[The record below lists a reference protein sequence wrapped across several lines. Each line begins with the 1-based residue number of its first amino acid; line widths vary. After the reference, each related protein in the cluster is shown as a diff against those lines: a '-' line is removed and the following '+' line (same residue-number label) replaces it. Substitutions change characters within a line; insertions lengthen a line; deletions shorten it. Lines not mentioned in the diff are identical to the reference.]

1 MALSLGRASKLVCQQ
16 GAKKFP
22 KLLLQNAEKCL
33 GPCTLLAANLTAYP
47 EGKAPR
53 YKPWPYEKR
62 GFSWYHMPFD
72 RVDWR
77 LDDNSKIIV
86 IDGNLA
92 TGKTALGKHIAKQFD
107 LLYVPDVTDNEMY
120 WWETGHK
127 FDSREIDEQLPFN
140 ARTCDFET
148 FYSQN
153 GYKKVMKNFPRTQYF
168 LFRYKMLKYA
178 QLVTA
183 HILNTGQGVVMNRGM
198 WSDLVWAHTLRKTGW
213 MSAEA
218 LKQYKFQ
225 FRNATDY
232 WWHPHV
238 VIYLDAPVD
247 LVRENV
253 KKRNVPWEQNSPVL
267 TDDFF
272 QALNDSYHEH
282 YLPEMRQHCEVL
294 QYEISDLD
302 YDIVVEDLEMLDLDK
317 PTDDYPDR
325 FADWNDVQTGS
336 KGIHNRYYNE
346 MRRMVSPK
354 KMNQLELIFGFHPPY
369 EAPEL
374 WLDGYDYYEYES
386 LVLKD
391 PRSIYDEKYANKSP
405 FIAAMTLGSSIVK
418 PCEKPLRKP
427 R

>member
-1 MALSLGRASKLVCQQ
+1 MALSLGRASQFICQQ

-22 KLLLQNAEKCL
+22 KLLQQNAENCL

-47 EGKAPR
+47 GGKAPR
-53 YKPWPYEKR
+53 YKPWPYAQK
-62 GFSWYHMPFD
+62 GFKLQHMPFD

-107 LLYVPDVTDNEMY
+107 LLYVPDVTDKEMY
-120 WWETGHK
+120 WWETGHSY
-127 FDSREIDEQLPFN
+127 DSREHDDQLPFD

-148 FYSQN
+148 FYSQK
-153 GYKKVMKNFPRTQYF
+153 GFKKVMKNFPRTQYF

-198 WSDLVWAHTLRKTGW
+198 WSDLVWAHTLKKTGW

-267 TDDFF
+267 TDEFF
-272 QALNDSYHEH
+272 QAMNDCYKDH
-282 YLPEMRQHCEVL
+282 YLPHMRQHGEVL
-294 QYEISDLD
+294 TYEVNDLD
-302 YDIVVEDLEMLDLDK
+302 YDLVVEELEMLDLDK
-317 PTDDYPDR
+317 PSEDYPER
-325 FADWNDVQTGS
+325 FAEWEV
-336 KGIHNRYYNE
+336 HNREYNRI
-346 MRRMVSPK
+346 RRMVSPHNNFK
-354 KMNQLELIFGFHPPY
+354 LEAIFGFHPPY

-374 WLDGYDYYEYES
+374 WLDGYDYYEYENI
-386 LVLKD
+386 VLND
-391 PRSIYDEKYANKSP
+391 PRCDDKKYVDKSP
-405 FIAAMTLGSSIVK
+405 FVAAMTMGNHNVQ
-418 PCEKPLRKP
+418 PCEKPLLKP